1 MIRQYQISFDNLLID
16 SILKLKSI
24 DQGVKYSN
32 VGGWHS
38 TPFYNTP
45 DWFKFYFEI
54 IETAVNNKIHSFWF
68 NINEQG
74 HSNKWH
80 THGNNYSFI
89 GVWYLQTP
97 SNSGNF
103 CVEID
108 NKIEIMVPYSGLFIT
123 HPCGLNHCV
132 TENQSVQSRIS
143 AAFNFCK

>member
-1 MIRQYQISFDNLLID
+1 MIKQYQISFDNSLID
-16 SILKLKSI
+16 HILKLKNI

-38 TPFYNTP
+38 TPFYSIP
-45 DWFKFYFEI
+45 DWFESYSGMI
-54 IETAVNNKIHSFWF
+54 QQTTNKAIHNFWF
-68 NINEQG
+68 NINDLG

-80 THGNNYSFI
+80 IHGNNYAFI

-97 SNSGNF
+97 PNSGNF

-108 NKIEIMVPYSGLFIT
+108 NKIETIVPYSGLFIT

-132 TENQSVQSRIS
+132 TENQSSQSRIS
-143 AAFNFCK
+143 VAFNFI